1 MSYSV
6 NILNGMGRIFETR
19 KATMFKRYAKMAKQ
33 FTKIGRE
40 IVMAVKLGGPNP
52 DANPRLR
59 MVMQNAK
66 AVNMPK
72 TNVENAIKRASEKDT
87 SNYEECIYE
96 GYAPHGVPVLVECT
110 TNNPTRTVA
119 NVRMY
124 FSRANGAL
132 GTNGSVSFMFEH
144 KALFKI
150 DATNLNKDDLELE
163 LIDFGLEDITLEQ
176 ETNHF
181 IIQTTFTDYGKMQSA
196 LEERKINLIETTK
209 TYIPTTT
216 KELSEEQEKEVM
228 AMIEKME
235 EDDDIENVY
244 HNIA

>member
-1 MSYSV
+1 
-6 NILNGMGRIFETR
+6 MGRIFEKR
-19 KATMFKRYAKMAKQ
+19 KATMFKRYAKMAKA

-40 IVMAVKLGGPNP
+40 IVMAVKNGGPNP
-52 DANPRLR
+52 DTNPRLR
-59 MVMQNAK
+59 LVMQNAK

-72 TNVENAIKRASEKDT
+72 TNVEGAIKRASEKDT
-87 SNYEECIYE
+87 ANYEEVIYE

-119 NVRMY
+119 SVRMY

-144 KALFKI
+144 KVMFKV
-150 DATNLNKDDLELE
+150 DATGLSKDELELE
-163 LIDFGLEDITLEQ
+163 LIDHGLEELNVDEENNQ
-176 ETNHF
+176 F
-181 IIQTTFTDYGKMQSA
+181 IIQTAFTDFGKMQSA
-196 LEERKINLIETTK
+196 LEERKINLIETSK
-209 TYIPTTT
+209 VYIPTTT
-216 KELSEEQEKEVM
+216 KELTPEQEAEVM

-235 EDDDIENVY
+235 EDDDIEAVY

>member
-1 MSYSV
+1 
-6 NILNGMGRIFETR
+6 MGRIFQTR

-40 IVMAVKLGGPNP
+40 IVMAVKTGGPNP
-52 DANPRLR
+52 DGNPRLR
-59 MVMQNAK
+59 MIMQNAK

-72 TNVENAIKRASEKDT
+72 VNVEAAIKRASDKDT
-87 SNYEECIYE
+87 SNYEEIIYE

-119 NVRMY
+119 SVRLY
-124 FSRANGAL
+124 FNRANGSL

-150 DATNLNKDDLELE
+150 DAANINSEDMEFE
-163 LIDFGLEDITLEQ
+163 LIDFGLEEISLDE
-176 ETNHF
+176 ETNQF
-181 IIQTTFTDYGKMQSA
+181 IIQTAFTDYGKMQAA
-196 LEERKINLIETTK
+196 LEERKINVIETTK

-216 KELSEEQEKEVM
+216 KELTPEQDAEVM

-235 EDDDIENVY
+235 DDDDIENVY

>member
-1 MSYSV
+1 
-6 NILNGMGRIFETR
+6 MGRIFETR
-19 KATMFKRYAKMAKQ
+19 KATMFKRYAKMAKA

-52 DANPRLR
+52 DSNPRLR
-59 MVMQNAK
+59 MVIQNAK

-72 TNVENAIKRASEKDT
+72 TNVESAIKRASEKDA
-87 SNYEECIYE
+87 SNYDEVIYE

-119 NVRMY
+119 SVRMY
-124 FSRANGAL
+124 FSRANGSL

-144 KALFKI
+144 VVLFKVE
-150 DATNLNKDDLELE
+150 AGNLNKDDLELE
-163 LIDFGLEDITLEQ
+163 LIDFGLEDINFDEEHKQ
-176 ETNHF
+176 F
-181 IIQTTFTDYGKMQSA
+181 IIQTQFNDFGKMQAA
-196 LEERKINLIETTK
+196 LEERKINVIESSK
-209 TYIPTTT
+209 IYVPTTT
-216 KELSEEQEKEVM
+216 KELSPEQEAEVM

-235 EDDDIENVY
+235 EDDDIEAVY

>member
-1 MSYSV
+1 
-6 NILNGMGRIFETR
+6 MGRIFETR
-19 KATMFKRYAKMAKQ
+19 KATMFKRYAKMAKA

-52 DANPRLR
+52 DSNPRLR
-59 MVMQNAK
+59 MVIQNAK

-72 TNVENAIKRASEKDT
+72 TNVESAIKRASEKDS
-87 SNYEECIYE
+87 SNYDEVIYE

-119 NVRMY
+119 SIRMY

-132 GTNGSVSFMFEH
+132 GTNGSVSFMFNH
-144 KALFKI
+144 IALFKI
-150 DATNLNKDDLELE
+150 DAAGLNKDDMELE
-163 LIDFGLEDITLEQ
+163 LIDFGLEDI
-176 ETNHF
+176 NHDEENNQF
-181 IIQTTFTDYGKMQSA
+181 IIQTQFTDYGKMQSA
-196 LEERKINLIETTK
+196 LEERKINVLETSK
-209 TYIPTTT
+209 IYVPTTT
-216 KELSEEQEKEVM
+216 KELSPEQEAEVM

-235 EDDDIENVY
+235 EDDDIQAVY

>member
-1 MSYSV
+1 
-6 NILNGMGRIFETR
+6 MGRIFQTR

-40 IVMAVKLGGPNP
+40 IVMAVKVGGPNP
-52 DANPRLR
+52 DGNPRLR
-59 MVMQNAK
+59 MIMQNAK

-72 TNVENAIKRASEKDT
+72 INVESAIKRASDKDT
-87 SNYEECIYE
+87 SNYEEVIYE

-119 NVRMY
+119 SVRLY
-124 FSRANGAL
+124 FNRANGAM
-132 GTNGSVSFMFEH
+132 GTNGSVSFMFER

-150 DATNLNKDDLELE
+150 EAIGANKDDLELE
-163 LIDFGLEDITLEQ
+163 LIDFGLEEITLDEEGNQ
-176 ETNHF
+176 F
-181 IIQTTFTDYGKMQSA
+181 IIQTGFTDYGKMQQA
-196 LEERKINLIETTK
+196 LEERKINVIETSK

-216 KELSEEQEKEVM
+216 KELTEEQEAEVM

-235 EDDDIENVY
+235 EDDDIEAVY
-244 HNIA
+244 TNIA

>member
-1 MSYSV
+1 
-6 NILNGMGRIFETR
+6 MGRIFETR
-19 KATMFKRYAKMAKQ
+19 KATMFKRYAKMAKA

-52 DANPRLR
+52 DSNPRLR
-59 MVMQNAK
+59 MVIQNAK

-72 TNVENAIKRASEKDT
+72 TNVESAIKRASEKDS
-87 SNYEECIYE
+87 SNYDEIIYE

-119 NVRMY
+119 SVRMY

-132 GTNGSVSFMFEH
+132 GTKGSVSFMFEH
-144 KALFKI
+144 VVFFKI
-150 DATNLNKDDLELE
+150 DAANLNKDDLELE
-163 LIDFGLEDITLEQ
+163 LIDFGLEDINYDEQ
-176 ETNHF
+176 NKQF
-181 IIQTTFTDYGKMQSA
+181 IIQTQFTDFGKMQHA
-196 LEERKINLIETTK
+196 LEERKINVIETSK

-216 KELSEEQEKEVM
+216 KELTPEQEAEVM

-235 EDDDIENVY
+235 EDDDIEAVY

>member
-1 MSYSV
+1 
-6 NILNGMGRIFETR
+6 MGRIFETR
-19 KATMFKRYAKMAKQ
+19 KATMFKRYAKMAKA

-52 DANPRLR
+52 DSNPRLR
-59 MVMQNAK
+59 MVIQNAK

-72 TNVENAIKRASEKDT
+72 MNVESAIKRASEKDA
-87 SNYEECIYE
+87 SNYDEVIYE

-119 NVRMY
+119 SVRMY
-124 FSRANGAL
+124 FTRANGSL
-132 GTNGSVSFMFEH
+132 GTKGSVSFMFEH
-144 KALFKI
+144 VVLFKI

-163 LIDFGLEDITLEQ
+163 LIDYGLEDINLDKDHNQ
-176 ETNHF
+176 F
-181 IIQTTFTDYGKMQSA
+181 IIQTQFTDFGKMQSA
-196 LEERKINLIETTK
+196 LEERKINVIETSK
-209 TYIPTTT
+209 IYVPTTT
-216 KELSEEQEKEVM
+216 KELSPEHEAEVM

-235 EDDDIENVY
+235 EDDDIEAVY